1 MPCSL
6 RRCQLLPIG
15 VQFSL
20 FESPQLTDE
29 RSASVKSALWI
40 TECEKFA
47 LARFAFL
54 NEVPH
59 LLVINEA
66 SLLIDSNPF
75 APLNAFLL
83 MIAQL
88 MARTVAPI
96 PPPILEPNTLP
107 VTLTR
112 INKMKEDNEPANA
125 RARVP
130 IAINTTT
137 ISRARHRNNIPLP
150 VPNPEK

>member
-1 MPCSL
+1 MKIVTICIALVLSL
-6 RRCQLLPIG
+6 LGYSQAGKDTIF
-15 VQFSL
+15 FSNG
-20 FESPQLTDE
+20 
-29 RSASVKSALWI
+29 SVVVGKLNKI
-40 TECEKFA
+40 K
-47 LARFAFL
+47 LGRFAFL
-54 NEVPH
+54 NDVPH